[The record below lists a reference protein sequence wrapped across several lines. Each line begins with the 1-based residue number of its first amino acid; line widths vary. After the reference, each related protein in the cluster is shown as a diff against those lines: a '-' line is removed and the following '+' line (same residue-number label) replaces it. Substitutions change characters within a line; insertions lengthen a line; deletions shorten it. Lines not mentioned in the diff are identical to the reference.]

1 MKLRYTILFVTDL
14 ERSRRFYHGLL
25 GIPILSEDPSSV
37 ELDTGTTTLALHRAH
52 VGTAGHHPMMAAGCA
67 RIGFYV
73 ENLDAT
79 HQRLIDAGVRSV
91 TPPERRFNL
100 WVALYEDPDGIY
112 FTLAEPARVPAA

>member
-14 ERSRRFYHGLL
+14 ERSRRFYHELL
-25 GIPILSEDPSSV
+25 GIPIVSEDPSSI
-37 ELDTGTTTLALHRAH
+37 ELDTGATTLALHRAH

-73 ENLDAT
+73 ESLDTT
-79 HQRLIDAGVRSV
+79 HQRLVDAGVRCV
-91 TPPERRFNL
+91 TPAERRFDL

-112 FTLAEPARVPAA
+112 FTLAEAAPGGVA